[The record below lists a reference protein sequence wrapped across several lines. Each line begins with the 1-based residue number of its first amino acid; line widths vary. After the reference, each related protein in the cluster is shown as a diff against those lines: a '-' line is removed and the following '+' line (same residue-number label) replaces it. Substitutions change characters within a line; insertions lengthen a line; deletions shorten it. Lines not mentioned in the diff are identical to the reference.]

1 MSPLGV
7 TVFVFFLTLFLSQ
20 LVSLPYRVVVMSVI
34 SDADS
39 NRIFLRS
46 LEALHQRI
54 IDLTSTLEW
63 EKMCILMLVA
73 LKI

>member
-1 MSPLGV
+1 
-7 TVFVFFLTLFLSQ
+7 
-20 LVSLPYRVVVMSVI
+20 MSVI
-34 SDADS
+34 SDADA

-63 EKMCILMLVA
+63 AKKRILMLVA

>member
-1 MSPLGV
+1 
-7 TVFVFFLTLFLSQ
+7 
-20 LVSLPYRVVVMSVI
+20 MSVI

-63 EKMCILMLVA
+63 EKMCILMLIA